1 MYIIIVGAGRI
12 GTELAKSQL
21 MTGQEVF
28 LLDRDDARVESLR
41 SRFGSIA
48 RLGDG
53 TNVTNLREA
62 GVARARIFIAATGD
76 DAVNLASC
84 QLAKHVFDTP
94 RTVAVV
100 VDPENASL
108 FEALGVDD
116 VVSLTDL
123 AMTRLASTVPA
134 HPVVRLMPLA
144 GRHREM
150 VAIKIPAGA
159 EVVDRMLS
167 EIVLPYGSSV
177 ILVIGPTG
185 QTEEPR
191 PETVLDAEDEVIV
204 VTPVEGTQALWETFT
219 EML

>member
-1 MYIIIVGAGRI
+1 MYIVIIGAGRI
-12 GTELAKSQL
+12 GTGLARSQL
-21 MTGQEVF
+21 ETGQEVF
-28 LLDRDDARVESLR
+28 LLDNDPARVETLR
-41 SRFGSIA
+41 TTFGSIA

-62 GVARARIFIAATGD
+62 GVARAGLFIAATGN
-76 DAVNLASC
+76 DAANLAAC
-84 QLAKHVFDTP
+84 QLARQVFNVP
-94 RTVAVV
+94 KTVAVV
-100 VDPENASL
+100 LDPENATL
-108 FEALGVDD
+108 FETLGVDD

-159 EVVDRMLS
+159 AVVHRMLS
-167 EIVLPYGSSV
+167 EVVLPYGSSV

-191 PETVLDAEDEVIV
+191 PETVLGAEDELIV
-204 VTPVEGTQALWETFT
+204 VTPVEGTQALWETLT
-219 EML
+219 EMP

>member
-1 MYIIIVGAGRI
+1 MYIVIIGAGRI
-12 GTELAKSQL
+12 GTGLARSQL
-21 MTGQEVF
+21 TTGQEVF
-28 LLDRDDARVESLR
+28 LLDNDPKRVETLR
-41 SRFGSIA
+41 TTFGSIA

-62 GVARARIFIAATGD
+62 GVARAGLFIAATGI
-76 DAVNLASC
+76 DAVNLAAC
-84 QLAKHVFDTP
+84 QLARQVFNVP
-94 RTVAVV
+94 STVAIVLE
-100 VDPENASL
+100 PENATL
-108 FEALGVDD
+108 FETLGVDN

-123 AMTRLASTVPA
+123 AMTRLASTVPS

-159 EVVDRMLS
+159 AVVNRMLS
-167 EIVLPYGSSV
+167 EVVLPYGSSV

-191 PETVLDAEDEVIV
+191 PETVLGAEDELIV
-204 VTPVEGTQALWETFT
+204 VTPVESTQALWETLT
-219 EML
+219 EMP

>member
-1 MYIIIVGAGRI
+1 MYIVIIGAGRI
-12 GTELAKSQL
+12 GFGLAQSQL
-21 MTGQEVF
+21 ASGQEVF
-28 LLDRDDARVESLR
+28 LLDNNHERVETLR
-41 SRFGSIA
+41 STFGSIA

-62 GVARARIFIAATGD
+62 GIARAGLFIAATGS
-76 DAVNLASC
+76 DAVNLAAC
-84 QLAKHVFDTP
+84 QLAKQVFNVP
-94 RTVAVV
+94 STVAVV

-108 FEALGVDD
+108 FEMLGVDD

-123 AMTRLASTVPA
+123 AMTRLAASVPA
-134 HPVVRLMPLA
+134 HPVVRLMPIA
-144 GRHREM
+144 GRNREM

-159 EVVDRMLS
+159 EVVNRMLS

-191 PETVLDAEDEVIV
+191 LDTVLGAEDEVIV
-204 VTPVEGTQALWETFT
+204 VTPVEGTQTLWETLT
-219 EML
+219 EMP

>member
-1 MYIIIVGAGRI
+1 MYIVIIGAGRI
-12 GTELAKSQL
+12 GMGLARSQIA
-21 MTGQEVF
+21 TGQEVF
-28 LLDRDDARVESLR
+28 LLDNDPARVEMLR
-41 SRFGSIA
+41 TIFGSIA

-62 GVARARIFIAATGD
+62 GVARAGLFIAATGN

-84 QLAKHVFDTP
+84 QLARQVFNVP
-94 RTVAVV
+94 STVAVV
-100 VDPENASL
+100 LDPENATL
-108 FEALGVDD
+108 FETLGVDD

-144 GRHREM
+144 GRHRKM

-159 EVVDRMLS
+159 AVVNRMLS

-177 ILVIGPTG
+177 ILIIGPGG
-185 QTEEPR
+185 QTEELR
-191 PETVLDAEDEVIV
+191 PETVLGAEDELIV
-204 VTPVEGTQALWETFT
+204 VTPVEGTQALWETLT
-219 EML
+219 EMP

>member
-1 MYIIIVGAGRI
+1 MYIVIIGAGRI
-12 GTELAKSQL
+12 GTGLAKSQL
-21 MTGQEVF
+21 ATGQEVF
-28 LLDRDDARVESLR
+28 LLDRDDAHVESLR
-41 SRFGSIA
+41 STFGSIA

-62 GVARARIFIAATGD
+62 GVARAGLFIAATGD

-84 QLAKHVFDTP
+84 QLAKQVFNVP
-94 RTVAVV
+94 STVAVV
-100 VDPENASL
+100 VDPENATL

-150 VAIKIPAGA
+150 VAVKIPAGA
-159 EVVDRMLS
+159 EVVNRMLS

-185 QTEEPR
+185 QTEEPH
-191 PETVLDAEDEVIV
+191 PEMVLGAEDEVIV
-204 VTPVEGTQALWETFT
+204 VTPVEGTQTLWETLT
-219 EML
+219 QMP

>member
-1 MYIIIVGAGRI
+1 MYIVIIGAGRI
-12 GTELAKSQL
+12 GRGLAESQL
-21 MTGQEVF
+21 STGQEVF
-28 LLDRDDARVESLR
+28 ILDNDAERVENLR
-41 SRFGSIA
+41 STFGSIA

-62 GVARARIFIAATGD
+62 GVARAGLFVAATD
-76 DAVNLASC
+76 NDAVNLAAC
-84 QLAKHVFDTP
+84 QLAKQVFNVP
-94 RTVAVV
+94 KTVSVV

-108 FEALGVDD
+108 FEILGVDD

-144 GRHREM
+144 GRNREM
-150 VAIKIPAGA
+150 VAIKIPPGA
-159 EVVDRMLS
+159 EVVNRMLS

-177 ILVIGPTG
+177 ILVVGPTG

-191 PETVLDAEDEVIV
+191 PDTVLGAEDEVIAI
-204 VTPVEGTQALWETFT
+204 TPVEGTQTLWETLT
-219 EML
+219 EMP

>member
-1 MYIIIVGAGRI
+1 MYIVIIGAGRI
-12 GTELAKSQL
+12 GMGLARSQL
-21 MTGQEVF
+21 ATGQEVF
-28 LLDRDDARVESLR
+28 LLDNDPARVEMLR
-41 SRFGSIA
+41 TIFGSIA

-62 GVARARIFIAATGD
+62 GVARAGLFIAATGN

-84 QLAKHVFDTP
+84 QLARQVFNVP
-94 RTVAVV
+94 STVAVV
-100 VDPENASL
+100 LDPENATL
-108 FEALGVDD
+108 FESLGVDD

-159 EVVDRMLS
+159 AVVNRMLS

-177 ILVIGPTG
+177 ILIIGPTG
-185 QTEEPR
+185 QTEELR
-191 PETVLDAEDEVIV
+191 PETVLGAEDELIV
-204 VTPVEGTQALWETFT
+204 VTPVEGTQALWETLT
-219 EML
+219 EMP